1 MHFPRLI
8 MRCSVLATA
17 GVLAGLG
24 GCMIGPDF
32 QKPDM
37 AKPDAWHAK
46 LIGDMEISEDGPGR
60 WWETF
65 NDPILIELIDRTSRN
80 NLDLRTMV
88 ARIDAS
94 RAAYGIAAAN
104 LFPMVDGTGEAI
116 WYRADSNVTPVP
128 GVFSSTGESFDLGL
142 QLSWEIDLWGRVR
155 RMAQAQEMSLAA
167 SLENWRDMLVTVRA
181 EVASSYIN
189 YRTYRARAGLNEL
202 AIAAAKIAVEIA
214 EQEYAAGT
222 IPLSEVLSARAQLS
236 TFESQLPP
244 TEAVATQSLNQLSI
258 LLGEA
263 PGSLEDLIH
272 KDGDIPVP
280 SPDIAVA
287 MPAEVIRQRPD
298 IRSAERRLASE
309 VAMIGAS
316 EALLLPQFTLTGGIG
331 YQSVGET
338 SLLNWSNR
346 TWSIGPSM
354 SWSLLNWG
362 QVENQIRQQQAITDE
377 ALISYQSTVLG
388 AFQEVE
394 NALVGFA
401 SSEMSRRD
409 TASSRD
415 DTLQSLILTLQSYDA
430 GTIDLVSLVQVE
442 LQYLDAEYSLL
453 DLEGQVAQS
462 AVTLYKAMGG
472 DWTPVLPGN
481 DGPMPVNE
489 PDEKSVAISDG
500 GDAR

>member
-1 MHFPRLI
+1 M
-8 MRCSVLATA
+8 
-17 GVLAGLG
+17 GLE

-32 QKPDM
+32 QQPEM
-37 AKPDAWHAK
+37 IKPDAWHAK
-46 LIGDMEISEDGPGR
+46 LVGDMEISQDGPGR

-65 NDPILIELIDRTSRN
+65 NDPVLVELIDRTSRN

-104 LFPMVDGTGEAI
+104 LFPMVDGTGQAV
-116 WYRADSNVTPVP
+116 WYRGDHGVSPVAGVYSPSGDSYA
-128 GVFSSTGESFDLGL
+128 LGL
-142 QLSWEIDLWGRVR
+142 QFGWEIDLWGRVR
-155 RMAQAQEMSLAA
+155 RMTQAQEMSLAA
-167 SLENWRDMLVTVRA
+167 SVENWRDMLVTVRA
-181 EVASSYIN
+181 EVASSYIS
-189 YRTYRARAGLNEL
+189 YRMYRARAGLNEL

-214 EQEYAAGT
+214 EDEYAAGT
-222 IPLSEVLSARAQLS
+222 TPLSSVLSARSQLS
-236 TFESQLPP
+236 IFEAQLPP
-244 TEAVATQSLNQLSI
+244 TEAVAIQSLNQLSI
-258 LLGEA
+258 LLGET
-263 PGSLEDLIH
+263 PGSLESLVDQER
-272 KDGDIPVP
+272 DIPVP
-280 SPDIAVA
+280 STDIAVA

-309 VAMIGAS
+309 VALIGAT

-331 YQSVGET
+331 YQSVGQS
-338 SLLNWSNR
+338 SLLEWSNR

-362 QVENQIRQQQAITDE
+362 QVGNQIRQQQAITDE
-377 ALISYQSTVLG
+377 ALIDYQSTILG

-401 SSEMSRRD
+401 SSEVSRQD

-415 DTLQSLILTLQSYDA
+415 DTLHSLVLTLQSYEA
-430 GTIDLVSLVQVE
+430 GTIDMVDLVQVE

-453 DLEGQVAQS
+453 DLEGQVAQA

-472 DWTPVLPGN
+472 DWAPVVPGD

-489 PDEKSVAISDG
+489 PDEKSVAVSDG

>member
-1 MHFPRLI
+1 MHLPRL
-8 MRCSVLATA
+8 STSLSTLAVTA
-17 GVLAGLG
+17 ALFGLH
-24 GCMIGPDF
+24 GCMVGPDF
-32 QKPDM
+32 EKPEM
-37 AKPDAWHAK
+37 VGPDAWHAK
-46 LIGDMEISEDGPGR
+46 LIGDMEIDREGPGR
-60 WWETF
+60 WWESF
-65 NDPILIELIDRTSRN
+65 NDPVLTELIDRTSRN
-80 NLDLRTMV
+80 NLDLKTMV

-104 LFPMVDGTGEAI
+104 LFPMVDGTGQAI

-128 GVFSSTGESFDLGL
+128 GVFSATGQSYDLGL
-142 QLSWEIDLWGRVR
+142 ELSWEIDLWGRVR

-202 AIAAAKIAVEIA
+202 AIAAARIAVEIS

-222 IPLSEVLSARAQLS
+222 VPLSEVLSARAQLS

-244 TEAVATQSLNQLSI
+244 TEAVATESLNQLSI

-263 PGSLEDLIH
+263 PGSLEDLINQ
-272 KDGDIPVP
+272 DGDIPVP
-280 SPDIAVA
+280 STDIAVA

-309 VAMIGAS
+309 VSMIGAT
-316 EALLLPQFTLTGGIG
+316 EAMLLPQFTLTGGIG

-338 SLLNWSNR
+338 SLLSWSNR

-362 QVENQIRQQQAITDE
+362 QVENEIRQQKAITDE
-377 ALISYQSTVLG
+377 ALIQYQATVLG

-401 SSEMSRRD
+401 SSEISRQD

-415 DTLQSLILTLQSYDA
+415 STLQSLVLSLQAYEA
-430 GTIDLVSLVQVE
+430 GTLDLVTLVQVE
-442 LQYLDAEYSLL
+442 LQYLDTEYSLL
-453 DLEGQVAQS
+453 ELEGQVAQS

-472 DWTPVLPGN
+472 DWAPVLPGD